1 MTYIEFHRSHGG
13 TAMYK
18 TILVPIDLAHPEHG
32 KEMIALAQAVATD
45 EARIVLLNVMEAVP
59 SYVVAQLPAGLHA
72 EQAKKAKAALADLA
86 RESGAEVDVQSGHA
100 PSAILEGAQRIG
112 ADLIVIASH
121 RPGLQDYFLGSTA
134 SRVVRHAPC
143 AVLVHR

>member
-32 KEMIALAQAVATD
+32 KEMIELAKAVAQD
-45 EARIVLLNVMEAVP
+45 NARIVLLNVMEAVP

-100 PSAILEGAQRIG
+100 PSAILEEAQRIG

>member
-1 MTYIEFHRSHGG
+1 
-13 TAMYK
+13 MYK
-18 TILVPIDLAHPEHG
+18 TILVPVDLAHPEHC

-45 EARIVLLNVMEAVP
+45 NARIVLLNVMEAVP
-59 SYVVAQLPAGLHA
+59 GYVAAQLPAGLQA
-72 EQAKKAKAALADLA
+72 EHKKKAQAALADLA
-86 RESGAEVDVQSGHA
+86 RDSGAEVDVQSGHA
-100 PSAILEGAQRIG
+100 PSAILDEALRIG

-134 SRVVRHAPC
+134 ARVVRHAPC